1 MEAIK
6 ATKRHCAYCFEV
18 LLARLDGKESPPFP
32 NTLQN
37 SKLPLFV
44 TWKKDDDLRGCIG
57 TFSPDDLNKNLGKY
71 ALIAAMN
78 DSRFSPIKKNEL
90 TELAVAV
97 SLLVNFQKGK
107 KCYDWEVGKHGI
119 IIEIGDDYEATFL
132 P

>member
-1 MEAIK
+1 M
-6 ATKRHCAYCFEV
+6 
-18 LLARLDGKESPPFP
+18 ARLEGKESPPYP
-32 NTLQN
+32 NTLPN
-37 SKLPLFV
+37 AKLPLFV

-78 DSRFSPIKKNEL
+78 DNRFAPIKKNEL
-90 TELAVAV
+90 AELSVAV

-119 IIEIGDDYEATFL
+119 II
-132 P
+132 